1 MMKTKLKSWATFTLR
16 WGIAIAGI
24 AYVLSKTSFHD
35 RIKLVDPKSGREA
48 MIRVV
53 DGAGE
58 SDRAFSAFYSHHPIN
73 RDEVWT
79 APDRTTVT
87 INESDGHEAKAKLL
101 AVLPEPNQQP
111 RQAPRALLIQDP
123 RSGKNEII
131 DPSHVVGGYKVR
143 LPHPLVDI
151 GLIRL
156 VRQANPMYLLFA
168 LILLPISY
176 LITSRRWHML
186 LEALDIHMGQGRAF
200 VLNMVGSF
208 YNSFMPGST
217 GGDLIKAYYASKHTT
232 HKARAVMSVI
242 IDRVVGLLAL
252 IVLGG
257 VMAAMQ
263 WQIPTCRRVAL
274 VSGGLILLTVGGLW
288 VFYHPELRRKS
299 GLEWLLKK
307 LPMQRHI
314 HKAVEAMEMYGRKPW
329 IVLVALVMTFPVHMT
344 TIVSATFAGKA
355 FGLTLTPLYY
365 WAVVPVITLVG
376 AIPISPQG
384 AGVMEAMAVE
394 LTHRQG
400 VAVSQAFALVMAIRF
415 CQIFW
420 NLVAALF
427 VLRGG
432 YHAPTEQEAQ
442 TLDQDEDEMPGA
454 GLKLS
459 GVRESETTARVIA
472 PQVLE
477 PMRQPPVRGSAGAS
491 PSLILNPEP

>member
-1 MMKTKLKSWATFTLR
+1 MKTKLKNWVTFTLR

-24 AYVLSKTSFHD
+24 AFVLSKTSFHD
-35 RIKLVDPKSGREA
+35 RVMLVDPKDGREDV
-48 MIRVV
+48 IRIV
-53 DGAGE
+53 DGSGE
-58 SDRAFSAFYSHHPIN
+58 SDRAFIAFYSHHPIT
-73 RDEVWT
+73 RDRVWT
-79 APDRTTVT
+79 APDRPSVL
-87 INESDGHEAKAKLL
+87 IREADGRQAKANLL

-111 RQAPRALLIQDP
+111 KQSPRALLIQEP
-123 RSGKNEII
+123 HGGNRVI
-131 DPSHVVGGYKVR
+131 DPADVVGGYKVR
-143 LPHPLVDI
+143 VPHPLVDI
-151 GLIRL
+151 GLVRL
-156 VRQANPMYLLFA
+156 VREANPLYLLIA
-168 LILLPISY
+168 LLLLPVSY

-217 GGDLIKAYYASKHTT
+217 GGDLIKAYYASKNTT

-242 IDRVVGLLAL
+242 IDRVVGLVAL
-252 IVLGG
+252 ILLGG
-257 VMAAMQ
+257 VMAAVQ

-274 VSGGLILLTVGGLW
+274 VSGGLILLTVAGLW
-288 VFYHPELRRKS
+288 VFYHPELRRAS

-307 LPMQRHI
+307 MPMQRHV
-314 HKAVEAMEMYGRKPW
+314 HKAVEAMEMYGRKPG
-329 IVLVALVMTFPVHMT
+329 IVLAALVMTFPVHMT
-344 TIVSATFAGKA
+344 TIISATFAGKA

-365 WAVVPVITLVG
+365 WAIVPVITLVG

-420 NLVAALF
+420 NLVAAVF

-442 TLDQDEDEMPGA
+442 TLDQDDEEGQAMGA
-454 GLKLS
+454 EASVERNSTALAALLPVRS
-459 GVRESETTARVIA
+459 NEAREST
-472 PQVLE
+472 
-477 PMRQPPVRGSAGAS
+477 PV
-491 PSLILNPEP
+491 PHSLVLNPEP